1 VIELLAAAAC
11 AIAIDAQQDGSLLLR
26 PACPVQFSATRAA
39 VSDALSRSAS
49 RRELT
54 LHLGRLEQFPWL
66 SALLAR
72 QASSSRQWGDGV
84 EANDYVRRALLGMPE
99 FTVLVDPPWRIA
111 GLAVAGVRLK
121 AAREL
126 DLAQGAPVP
135 PERLLPYDAQ
145 VTLRL
150 AR

>member
-1 VIELLAAAAC
+1 MIELLAAAAC

-26 PACPVQFSATRAA
+26 PACPAQFSATRAT
-39 VSDALSRSAS
+39 VSEALARSAS

-54 LHLGRLEQFPWL
+54 LHFGRLEAYPWL

-72 QASSSRQWGDGV
+72 QASSSRHWGDGV
-84 EANDYVRRALLGMPE
+84 EANEYVRRALLGMPE
-99 FTVLVDPPWRIA
+99 FTVLVDPPWRIE

-126 DLAQGAPVP
+126 DLAQGHPVP
-135 PERLLPYDAQ
+135 PGRLLPYDAQ